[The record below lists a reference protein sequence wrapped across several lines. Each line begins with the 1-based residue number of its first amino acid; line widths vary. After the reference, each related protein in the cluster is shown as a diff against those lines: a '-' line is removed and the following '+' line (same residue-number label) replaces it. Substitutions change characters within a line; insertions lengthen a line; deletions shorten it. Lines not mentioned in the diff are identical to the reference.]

1 MLPKC
6 PFTLY
11 YAYKRKHFGGLPMR
25 PPAKKRIDFEVATS
39 PADSRT
45 EALQEK
51 AKLAQHLHVQGV
63 NPVRW
68 TEAHPAPQSDQA
80 TFQKAGIKSKD
91 NQFEVGGR
99 LYDWSPAVTATPA
112 QAKAIADA
120 YVAER
125 TGKND
130 VAAATPTIEEL
141 VDIAAVPLTHPLGT
155 PQTGRPANDLN
166 AAEER
171 AALARRYGQSGVD
184 PGKVHPGDPLGIA
197 DQAPLKRP
205 SVADGGHTPRI
216 ANDNAESLEKET
228 ERFYR
233 EQERLRRVT
242 PIPVVSDSDGRAACI
257 KANGG
262 CRFEVKDN
270 PDADGDMPFYEA
282 SHSPEIAKYDAMI
295 EAAGEEF
302 QVDPDLIRAIM
313 YMETTHGYYDK
324 LRPWIGGENKSILPM
339 NVNVAY
345 WGDFVGDRDG
355 LADPMTNIRAGA
367 RMLRAIMNNLPKNA
381 PVSHIASLYN
391 SHRAESVSNYGA
403 RVARIFDEKMWRKKN
418 APLVGWPSRT
428 PKP

>member
-1 MLPKC
+1 
-6 PFTLY
+6 
-11 YAYKRKHFGGLPMR
+11 MR
-25 PPAKKRIDFEVATS
+25 PPVMKRIDSETATT
-39 PADSRT
+39 PTDSRA

-51 AKLAQHLHVQGV
+51 ARLAQHLHTQGV
-63 NPVRW
+63 NPARW
-68 TEAHPAPQSDQA
+68 TEAHPAPQPDQA
-80 TFQKAGIKSKD
+80 TYQATGRKSKD
-91 NQFEVGGR
+91 NQFEVGGK
-99 LYDWSPAVTATPA
+99 LYDWSPAVTATPR

-125 TGKND
+125 MGKHD
-130 VAAATPTIEEL
+130 GTATTPRIEEL
-141 VDIAAVPLTHPLGT
+141 VDIAAVPLQHPLGVPHT
-155 PQTGRPANDLN
+155 RRPAHDMNFAD
-166 AAEER
+166 ER
-171 AALARRYGQSGVD
+171 AALARDYGQSGVNPD
-184 PGKVHPGDPLGIA
+184 QASLSDRLSIA
-197 DQAPLKRP
+197 DQTQLQHPAA
-205 SVADGGHTPRI
+205 VDDDGPTPHI
-216 ANDNAESLEKET
+216 ANDNAEKSEGET

-233 EQERLRRVT
+233 EQARLRRAT

-262 CRFEVKDN
+262 CLFDVKDN

-282 SHSPEIAKYDAMI
+282 SHAPEIAKYNVMI
-295 EAAGEEF
+295 EAAGKAF

-355 LADPMTNIRAGA
+355 LADPATNIRAGA
-367 RMLRAIMNNLPKNA
+367 RMLRAIMNNLPKDA
-381 PVSHIASLYN
+381 PISHIASLYN

-403 RVARIFDEKMWRKKN
+403 RVARIFDEKLWQKKN

>member
-1 MLPKC
+1 
-6 PFTLY
+6 
-11 YAYKRKHFGGLPMR
+11 MR
-25 PPAKKRIDFEVATS
+25 PPVKKLVDAKTAAT
-39 PADSRT
+39 PADSRA

-51 AKLAQHLHVQGV
+51 TKLAKQLHAQGV

-80 TFQKAGIKSKD
+80 TYQATGLKPKD
-91 NQFEVGGR
+91 NQFEVGGK
-99 LYDWSPAVTATPA
+99 LYNWSPAVTATPA

-120 YVAER
+120 YIAER
-125 TGKND
+125 TGKDD
-130 VAAATPTIEEL
+130 VAAATPRIEEL
-141 VDIAAVPLTHPLGT
+141 VDIATVPLKHPLGM
-155 PQTGRPANDLN
+155 PHIGRPANDMN
-166 AAEER
+166 VAEER
-171 AALARRYGQSGVD
+171 ATLARHYVQSGVD
-184 PGKVHPGDPLGIA
+184 PNKAHLGDPLSIA
-197 DQAPLKRP
+197 DQARLKRP
-205 SVADGGHTPRI
+205 PVADDDDPTPPL
-216 ANDNAESLEKET
+216 ANDNADDFEGET

-262 CRFEVKDN
+262 CLFEVKNN

-282 SHSPEIAKYDAMI
+282 SHAPEIAKYDVMI
-295 EAAGEEF
+295 EAAGKEF

-324 LRPWIGGENKSILPM
+324 LRPLIGGENKSILPM

-345 WGDFVGDRDG
+345 WGDFAGDRDG

-367 RMLRAIMNNLPKNA
+367 RMLRAIINNLPKNA
-381 PVSHIASLYN
+381 PISHIASLYN
-391 SHRAESVSNYGA
+391 SHRAERVSNYGA
-403 RVARIFDEKMWRKKN
+403 RVARIFDEKLWQKTN